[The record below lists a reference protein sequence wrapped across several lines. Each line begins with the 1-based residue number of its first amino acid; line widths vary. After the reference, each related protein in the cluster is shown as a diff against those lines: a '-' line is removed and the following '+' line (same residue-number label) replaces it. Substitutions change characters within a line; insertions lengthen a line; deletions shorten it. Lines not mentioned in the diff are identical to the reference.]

1 MSAAAAAAA
10 ETGLTGPN
18 RERFRREG
26 RGRERGRSR
35 GEAPER
41 RKVEAA
47 RRDLMAQMELMREVF
62 VELADCGEAPGISFS
77 T

>member
-1 MSAAAAAAA
+1 
-10 ETGLTGPN
+10 
-18 RERFRREG
+18 
-26 RGRERGRSR
+26 
-35 GEAPER
+35 
-41 RKVEAA
+41 VEAA